1 MMLRWN
7 DCAPSASSLCI
18 AIQIIFTQ
26 IVANALFL
34 NRPIVNFFA
43 DALNESGNLPIP
55 SDHDFKA
62 QVTIEVWI

>member
-1 MMLRWN
+1 MIVPLQHLP
-7 DCAPSASSLCI
+7 CASRYKCE
-18 AIQIIFTQ
+18 

-43 DALNESGNLPIP
+43 NALNESGNLPSP

-62 QVTIEVWI
+62 QVTIEVCI